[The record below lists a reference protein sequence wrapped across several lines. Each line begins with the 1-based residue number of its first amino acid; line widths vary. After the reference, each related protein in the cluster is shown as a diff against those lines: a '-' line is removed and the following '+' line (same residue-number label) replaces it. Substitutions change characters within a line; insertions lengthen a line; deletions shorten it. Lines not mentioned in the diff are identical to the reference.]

1 MKKLTFIAGICIIAT
16 GILASCGG
24 KATDKEE
31 NNNEQEAVETKEV
44 SNTNAKGHEL
54 KIAYVLLD
62 TLQNQYQFFKD
73 VNDELE
79 KKAKAAE
86 SQVKQAEN
94 KVVQLQNQ
102 IQKKV
107 QSNQY
112 TTEEQ
117 YTADQRALQQL
128 YEKGQQ
134 LQNRLTLEIQT
145 ETGKRLQEVSDTI
158 KNFMD
163 NYAKKKGYDFVF
175 SKTAGIDHL
184 IYAAPS
190 YDITNEVVA
199 ALNKRYKKKAGK

>member
-1 MKKLTFIAGICIIAT
+1 MKKLTLFAGICILASA
-16 GILASCGG
+16 ILSSCGG
-24 KATDKEE
+24 KKADNEE
-31 NNNEQEAVETKEV
+31 NTETKEV
-44 SNTNAKGHEL
+44 VNTEVKESKASNTKGL

-163 NYAKKKGYDFVF
+163 KYAREKGYDFVF
-175 SKTAGIDHL
+175 SKTSGIDHL

-199 ALNKRYKKKAGK
+199 ALNKRYKKK